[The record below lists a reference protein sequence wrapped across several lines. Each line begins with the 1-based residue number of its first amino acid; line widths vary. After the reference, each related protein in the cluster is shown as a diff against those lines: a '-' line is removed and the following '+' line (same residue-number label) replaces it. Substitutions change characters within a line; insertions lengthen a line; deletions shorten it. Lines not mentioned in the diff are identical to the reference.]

1 MSEDQEKK
9 DEENV
14 AGTYSPDDT
23 EKATIAKWNKRFTQA
38 ERFREPFQAKF
49 LRMWKLYRAYRD
61 KTNYAYNTRLMP
73 PIGFE
78 IVETIKPRLSASR
91 MTTRIFPVDKSDV
104 GSGAIEDWDSLI
116 AYDFDIMGL
125 DDKKV
130 DWIDSMLKYGNGYA
144 HLYWRD
150 AEDGGDP
157 AMDILDN
164 WLLYFDP
171 QASNRLKDSEWE
183 IKQVFKTKQKIEKEE
198 SKRNEREEEEEVGED
213 EEGDD
218 IEERENE
225 DGTTKRVRVKKVHGV
240 YKNLQYVKNQAISD
254 DPRTERVQIE
264 SLKAGQIYTG
274 DLESDDTQTRS
285 TEAEH
290 ETKAVEIWECYDHN
304 TDEIVTI
311 MNREVLVREED
322 SPYKD
327 INEGRLIIDL
337 PCIRLPWSA
346 YAMGIMEP
354 VETII
359 HEIADSRNQAMD
371 SIVFNLDPI
380 KKIRKDSGLTSDDLV
395 SRPGALWEL
404 ENADDVVTERGTGP
418 DNSWVEK
425 DNLLRREIQTSLAL
439 SEYVRG
445 MPSSPQEPSSKV
457 EILLTQTQIRFSQMV
472 RQLEVAMTDMV
483 NILIQ
488 MNQKFLPEEKTY
500 RLLGDDIDFKD
511 FTSDSKQVKVDARVE
526 IEPKQEKGPE
536 KRKAEAL
543 ELYKLFISEDLPEEG
558 DEESM
563 RQWKSKKREL
573 QKMILDEYDKS
584 QYEDVLL
591 GLEKMEEAEQNSA
604 TGDENNVVE
613 GGDEAVIPTRSNR
626 EPIPLV
632 EADTPQIPQG
642 APQAPQGFL
651 QRLLGRLRG

>member
-1 MSEDQEKK
+1 MSEDQTENQTVGQYNPSDEDRKTIEKWK
-9 DEENV
+9 
-14 AGTYSPDDT
+14 S
-23 EKATIAKWNKRFTQA
+23 RFDRA
-38 ERFREPFQAKF
+38 DRFRTPFEAKM

-61 KTNYAYNTRLMP
+61 KTNYAYNTNLMP

-78 IVETIKPRLSASR
+78 IVETIKPRLSASK
-91 MTTRIFPVDKSDV
+91 MTTRIFPVEKDDI
-104 GSGAIEDWDSLI
+104 GSGAIEEWDNLI
-116 AYDFDIMGL
+116 AYDFDIMEL

-144 HLYWRD
+144 HLYWVD
-150 AEDGGDP
+150 SEDGGDP
-157 AMDILDN
+157 ELDIIDN

-171 QASNRLKDSEWE
+171 NASNRLKDSEWE
-183 IKQVFKTKQKIEKEE
+183 IKQVFKSKARIKKEE
-198 SKRNEREEEEEVGED
+198 ENRNVRMEDASEDDEDAEEVQD
-213 EEGDD
+213 EETG
-218 IEERENE
+218 E
-225 DGTTKRVRVKKVHGV
+225 TKRMKKVHGV
-240 YKNLQYVKNQAISD
+240 YKNLEYVKDQQISD
-254 DPRTERVQIE
+254 DPRTDRLHIE
-264 SLKAGQIYTG
+264 TLKAGQIYTG
-274 DLESDDTQTRS
+274 DLESDDTQTANSDPR
-285 TEAEH
+285 H
-290 ETKAVEIWECYDHN
+290 ETKAVEIWECYDHD

-311 MNREVLVREED
+311 MNREVLVRQED
-322 SPYKD
+322 NPYKD

-337 PCIRLPWSA
+337 PCIRIPWSA

-380 KKIRKDSGLTSDDLV
+380 KKVRKDAGLTADDLV
-395 SRPGALWEL
+395 TRPGALWEL
-404 ENADDVVTERGTGP
+404 ENADDVVTESP
-418 DNSWVEK
+418 SAPNNSWVEK

-445 MPSSPQEPSSKV
+445 LPSSAQEPSSKV

-488 MNQKFLPEEKTY
+488 MNQKFLPEQKTY
-500 RLLGDDIDFKD
+500 RLLGDDIDFKE
-511 FTSDSKQVKVDARVE
+511 FTNESKQVRVDARVE

-543 ELYKLFISEDLPEEG
+543 ELYKIFIAEDPPEEG
-558 DEESM
+558 NEEAM
-563 RQWKSKKREL
+563 KQWKSKKREL
-573 QKMILDEYDKS
+573 QKMILAEYDKS

-591 GLEKMEEAEQNSA
+591 GLQKLEDAEQESA
-604 TGDENNVVE
+604 TGDEDNVVE
-613 GGDEAVIPTRSNR
+613 GGEEAPQPQRTNR

-632 EADTPQIPQG
+632 DVDQPQVPQ
-642 APQAPQGFL
+642 APQAQPQGFL